1 MICQT
6 TTYALFPAAK
16 TNKQNQTKTL
26 LKKEFG
32 NKRKEIS
39 YLMNVCITVRNVNNI
54 LQSYVLSAFDY
65 KSESESTL
73 VSTRIRLRFLSI
85 LTV

>member
-16 TNKQNQTKTL
+16 TNKRKKNFA
-26 LKKEFG
+26 KKEFG

-39 YLMNVCITVRNVNNI
+39 YLINVCTMVRNGNNI
-54 LQSYVLSAFDY
+54 LLS
-65 KSESESTL
+65 
-73 VSTRIRLRFLSI
+73 
-85 LTV
+85 LTATPP